1 MYEAGN
7 LAYEPDFPECEGA
20 LDWASPA
27 PSLARRVLLEETA
40 ITRQLSMQDKAKKV
54 RRNLAIR
61 RFKSL
66 ASLIVLIIAVSVI
79 FGSIL
84 YRQARI
90 LEMNFANLKLQ
101 RTIEKTYQTSGQ
113 ISESLSRQTN
123 LELIQREAIN
133 RLGLQK
139 PAAKQIIV
147 VDIPNS
153 DRVVFAGAADRQM
166 SQEAMLADVFTDIEG
181 FFKTLTIPGQ
191 GS

>member
-1 MYEAGN
+1 MRELGN
-7 LAYEPDFPECEGA
+7 LAIEPDYFESEGA

-27 PSLARRVLLEETA
+27 PSLARRVLLDETA
-40 ITRQLSMQDKAKKV
+40 PARKQAMQEKAKAV

-61 RFKSL
+61 RFRSL
-66 ASLIVLIIAVSVI
+66 ASLIVLIIGLSGI

-90 LEMNFANLKLQ
+90 LEQNFANLKLE
-101 RTIEKTYQTSGQ
+101 RTIEKTNQSSGQ
-113 ISESLSRQTN
+113 ISESLARQTN
-123 LELIQREAIN
+123 LDLIRSEAVN

-139 PAAKQIIV
+139 PAGKQVVV
-147 VDIPNS
+147 VDIPNA
-153 DRVVFAGAADRQM
+153 DRVVYASTADREM

-191 GS
+191 GA